1 MNKTLISRIEALEQA
16 RGIGQ
21 YAKTPSP
28 PPSIV
33 FAIVDAD
40 TGEVCEE
47 IYAQAL
53 RGQTALHSS
62 A

>member
-21 YAKTPSP
+21 YAKTPAP

-40 TGEVCEE
+40 TGEVSEE
-47 IYAQAL
+47 IYL
-53 RGQTALHSS
+53 RATGGQTALNSS